1 MITNTIQS
9 LNKLSITGSILF
21 IFLLLLLHLVKQEI
35 DPTWQPISEY
45 ALGDKGWVM
54 RLAFL
59 SMAVATGAATII
71 SFKFYKKIPGIIGR
85 ILLAISCIGFLLA
98 GIFNTDPAI
107 TLHEDM
113 TTSGTIHSIGAG
125 FSGMIVFASLFFVWQ
140 SYKNEIY
147 SEIRKP
153 LTYSTL
159 LLWVSEIVLII
170 SMAIYLPRNNGNL
183 GPEVLIGGEVYDSLC
198 CNLDPHI
205 CETDHKNKSISL
217 VVTINTRLIKN

>member
-113 TTSGTIHSIGAG
+113 TTTGTIHSIGAG

-183 GPEVLIGGEVYDSLC
+183 GPEVLIGWQGRFMILC
-198 CNLDPHI
+198 AAIWILI
-205 CETDHKNKSISL
+205 FAKQ
-217 VVTINTRLIKN
+217 TIKIKV